1 MHRLLVDLFVF
12 MEPYLRHSQLVPA
25 IRTLYKG
32 TLRVLLVLLHDF
44 PEFLCDY
51 HFSFC
56 DVIPHTCIQLR
67 NLFLSA
73 FPRAMCLPD
82 PFTPNLKVDLLPEI
96 SQPPRILSN
105 IVDSLA
111 QNGLRQELDFYLQ
124 NKQPKTFLDSLPER
138 LRLSQAD
145 AAAKGTAF
153 NVPAINSLIV
163 YVGAQGIAHQSK
175 NMTNS
180 PVMDI
185 FQNLIRNFDAEGRY
199 FLLNAIANQLRYPNN
214 HTHCKFP
221 SCRDV
226 KLISLRY
233 CSHAKKL
240 CWQQTFPWYCC
251 SSLASRQTTSSRN
264 RSRGYYWSD

>member
-1 MHRLLVDLFVF
+1 MGYMHRLLLDLFVF

-96 SQPPRILSN
+96 AQPPRILSN
-105 IVDSLA
+105 YVAAL
-111 QNGLRQELDFYLQ
+111 NHKNLRSDLDNYLKNRQ
-124 NKQPKTFLDSLPER
+124 TSQFLQWLPDR
-138 LRLSQAD
+138 LRSANPRSIAEQ
-145 AAAKGTAF
+145 TF
-153 NVPAINSLIV
+153 TYNVPAINSLVV
-163 YVGAQGIAHQSK
+163 YVGTQAIAQLQNKAPGTPITHSA
-175 NMTNS
+175 
-180 PVMDI
+180 PMDI
-185 FQNLIRNFDAEGRY
+185 FQ
-199 FLLNAIANQLRYPNN
+199 
-214 HTHCKFP
+214 H
-221 SCRDV
+221 
-226 KLISLRY
+226 LISTLD
-233 CSHAKKL
+233 A
-240 CWQQTFPWYCC
+240 
-251 SSLASRQTTSSRN
+251 
-264 RSRGYYWSD
+264 